1 MGDTKSKIKEIKI
14 MAIVSK
20 IITDIASLQTM
31 LDSVFNPANQERFY
45 ALDTADSKR
54 GSSTAGNLYNSATA
68 GSGNASVAL
77 ASNVVITVNAN
88 STGSAGVEK
97 LVYAHYISE
106 VSEYHVYEVT
116 LSPVEEFQYQGTI
129 TITTATITLSG
140 TMT

>member
-1 MGDTKSKIKEIKI
+1 

-20 IITDIASLQTM
+20 IITDTSSLQTM

-54 GSSTAGNLYNSATA
+54 GSSTVGNLYNAATA

-77 ASNVVITVNAN
+77 SANVVITVDAN
-88 STGSAGVEK
+88 SVTPNAVGY
-97 LVYAHYISE
+97 LMYAHYISAS
-106 VSEYHVYEVT
+106 VEYCIYEIT
-116 LSPVEEFQYQGTI
+116 LSPAEEFQYQGTI

-140 TMT
+140 TMA